1 MRFFQSIDAIK
12 NVNAILKKKNT
23 TGIVSHNH
31 FQIRAQ
37 LQMQHTEQKAENK
50 FSGT

>member
-1 MRFFQSIDAIK
+1 MQLKMSMQYW
-12 NVNAILKKKNT
+12 KKKNT